1 MLDQDRQTGYDGSL
15 PDKRETSGLRSDHPT
30 PSAVLAHA
38 RFAAMTHPPFRAPL
52 AEAALQCLHAALNDD
67 WEAELFGALA
77 GLLATARSDVDLRGT
92 PLSSAVM
99 AASDKLSLQLSAGG
113 LHCDG
118 EILFGLG
125 AAGALLEYRGDELH
139 DERMACA
146 EIAYCTLGIALRR
159 RRLAASGHRLA
170 ATVHARKL
178 IAAGS
183 ATSLLVH

>member
-1 MLDQDRQTGYDGSL
+1 MTEALPQT
-15 PDKRETSGLRSDHPT
+15 T
-30 PSAVLAHA
+30 
-38 RFAAMTHPPFRAPL
+38 L
-52 AEAALQCLHAALNDD
+52 AEAALICLQEALTGD

-92 PLSSAVM
+92 PLSAAIM
-99 AASDKLSLQLSAGG
+99 AASDNLSLRLSAEG

-118 EILFGLG
+118 EIVFGLG

-139 DERMACA
+139 DERMACV

-183 ATSLLVH
+183 ATSFLIH